1 MSDCT
6 PCPPCDTEF
15 PLFCEGLET
24 TTDGRKIVVEDNA
37 SCQKVLQEPSEISV
51 LQYDQ
56 NNDVAWKSGS
66 LTAPIKLPSL
76 QLNAVDVAPKIMV
89 LQVDGTVRQWQPT
102 DTGDNF
108 LAYWDGTQWKIGNL
122 ASLLPAGNGVLVK
135 TGSSFSLANGV
146 NGDFLQVLS
155 GSIQFNSTIPGG
167 IPTGTVV
174 PFASTTTP
182 SGWVLCDGGLYGRTS
197 GDPSPQPNLF
207 SVIGTTYGVG
217 DGLTTFAV
225 PDLRGMFV
233 RGFDDGRG
241 IDPLRAFGSQQ
252 AFNIQQ
258 HNHGGTT
265 GSEAAHT
272 HSYSGTTAIE
282 TQDHFHY
289 AVAGVTGSQEPYGSV
304 NINASEY
311 IAARAESGGTP
322 DWSYNLNGV
331 STVANVGRTS
341 NETSTH
347 NHSFSG
353 TTGTGS
359 SHTHTISN
367 FGGTETRPINV
378 AMNYIIKT

>member
-6 PCPPCDTEF
+6 NCPPCDTEF

-24 TTDGRKIVVEDNA
+24 TTDGRKLVVEDNA
-37 SCQKVLQEPSEISV
+37 SCQKVLLEPTEVSV

-66 LTAPIKLPSL
+66 LTSPIKLPSL
-76 QLNAVDVAPKIMV
+76 QLNAINVAPKIMV

-122 ASLLPAGNGVLVK
+122 ATFFPSGDGVIIK
-135 TGSSFSLANGV
+135 GGSSFYVASGV
-146 NGDFLQVLS
+146 DGEFLQVIN
-155 GSIQFNSTIPGG
+155 GGIQFNSSVPGG
-167 IPTGTVV
+167 TPTGTVTA
-174 PFASTTTP
+174 FAGTVTP

-207 SVIGTTYGVG
+207 DVIGTTWGVG

-241 IDPLRAFGSQQ
+241 IDPLRAFGTQQ
-252 AFNIQQ
+252 AGSFQS
-258 HNHGGTT
+258 HNHNGVT
-265 GSEAAHT
+265 GAESAHR
-272 HSYSGTTAIE
+272 HAYSGTTG
-282 TQDHFHY
+282 TDSPDHTHNSNGT
-289 AVAGVTGSQEPYGSV
+289 AGLGQGAAGPNTVQQSGGSQPTSG
-304 NINASEY
+304 AS
-311 IAARAESGGTP
+311 ARHT
-322 DWSYNLNGV
+322 
-331 STVANVGRTS
+331 
-341 NETSTH
+341 
-347 NHSFSG
+347 HSFSG
-353 TTGTGS
+353 TTAAGS
-359 SHTHTISN
+359 SHTHSISSS
-367 FGGTETRPINV
+367 GGTETRPINV

>member
-15 PLFCEGLET
+15 PVFCEGLET
-24 TTDGRKIVVEDNA
+24 TTDGRKLVVEDNA
-37 SCQKVLQEPSEISV
+37 SCQKVLVEPTEVSV

-66 LTAPIKLPSL
+66 LTSPIKLPSL
-76 QLNAVDVAPKIMV
+76 QLNAINVAPKIMV
-89 LQVDGTVRQWQPT
+89 LQADGTVRQWQPT

-122 ASLLPAGNGVLVK
+122 ASLFPAGNGVLIK
-135 TGSSFSLANGV
+135 NGSSFSLANGID
-146 NGDFLQVLS
+146 GDFLQVLS

-197 GDPSPQPNLF
+197 GDPSPQPSLF
-207 SVIGTTYGVG
+207 SVIGTTWGVG
-217 DGLTTFAV
+217 DSLTTFAI
-225 PDLRGMFV
+225 PDLRGMFL

-265 GSEAAHT
+265 GSEASHT
-272 HSYSGTTAIE
+272 HSYSGTTATE

-289 AVAGVTGSQEPYGSV
+289 AVAGVTGNPESWTTV

-311 IAARAESGGTP
+311 IAARAESTGTP
-322 DWSYNLNGV
+322 NWSYTLNGV
-331 STVANVGRTS
+331 SNVANVGRTS
-341 NETSTH
+341 NETSSH
-347 NHSFSG
+347 NHAFSG
-353 TTGTGS
+353 TTGIGS
-359 SHTHTISN
+359 SHKHTISN
-367 FGGTETRPINV
+367 FGGSETRPINL